1 MERYSHA
8 PQWSPGTRIGDY
20 EVVDHIATGGMAEVY
35 AAVPRGGG
43 ELVVLKAMSRSLL
56 VSDEFIR
63 MFLDEARL
71 VATLRHPHIGRIY
84 DRGEH
89 GGTHYFVMEY
99 VQGAS
104 CRELLNRSVR
114 GPVGYLPLPH
124 ALEIC
129 GDIAGALHYA
139 HERRSADG
147 RSLGIVHRDVSHSN
161 LLITFDGIAKLIDFG
176 VAKSSMRS
184 TETRAGSLKGKVRYM
199 SPEQIR
205 GEPLDGRS
213 DLFSLAIVLW
223 EMTTGQRLFTAD
235 NEAATLHKILYE
247 PVPAPSKVRPGYPAE
262 LEQVVMQALSRDRQ
276 DRPASCQLLAEQLGE
291 VGQRLRLA
299 RGGLAAYLASLFG
312 DEIAQA
318 QRRTAELHRRSRTQL
333 APSAPR
339 SSTLPATRAERPRL
353 RVPEPPARPASG
365 LAAAAVAPPA
375 AAIAPLPAA
384 PWQRPPAPPPTL
396 SPFSGERGEPVASP
410 SATPEVRPVAP
421 AFASP
426 LPAAASLIAVPEP
439 PSATR
444 AIGRRRE
451 RSLLLFAIV
460 VVAIIAGG
468 LALARLAPRS
478 PSQHPPAHPP
488 ARH

>member
-1 MERYSHA
+1 MDRHAHA
-8 PQWSPGTRIGDY
+8 PQWSPGARIGDY
-20 EVVDHIATGGMAEVY
+20 EIVDHIATGGMAEVY

-43 ELVVLKAMSRSLL
+43 ELVVVKAMSRSLL

-71 VATLRHPHIGRIY
+71 VATLRHPHIGQIY

-104 CRELLNRSVR
+104 CRELLNRAVR
-114 GPVGYLPLPH
+114 GPAGYLPLPH

-129 GDIAGALHYA
+129 SDIAGALHYA
-139 HERRSADG
+139 HERRSVDG

-161 LLITFDGIAKLIDFG
+161 LLITFEGVAKLIDFG

-223 EMTTGQRLFTAD
+223 EMTTGQRLFVAE

-247 PVPAPSKVRPGYPAE
+247 PIPLPSNARPGYPAE
-262 LEQVVMQALSRDRQ
+262 LEQVVMQALGRNRQ
-276 DRPASCQLLAEQLGE
+276 DRQASCQVFAEQLAE
-291 VGQRLRLA
+291 VGRRLRLA
-299 RGGLAAYLASLFG
+299 RGGLASYVGSLFG

-318 QRRTAELHRRSRTQL
+318 QRRTAELQRRSRTQIPL
-333 APSAPR
+333 RPPP
-339 SSTLPATRAERPRL
+339 SSTMPATRAGRPTARRPGL
-353 RVPEPPARPASG
+353 LANAQDLAQPPALPPGTAPHLG
-365 LAAAAVAPPA
+365 VAPWQ
-375 AAIAPLPAA
+375 PAA
-384 PWQRPPAPPPTL
+384 PVSPFFGGLAPQPVSPVVGEEAPPPV
-396 SPFSGERGEPVASP
+396 PFSVPIPIAASP
-410 SATPEVRPVAP
+410 
-421 AFASP
+421 
-426 LPAAASLIAVPEP
+426 IALPEP
-439 PSATR
+439 HSATR
-444 AIGRRRE
+444 VVGKQRE
-451 RSLLLFAIV
+451 RSLLLFAAV
-460 VVAIIAGG
+460 VVVIIAGG
-468 LALARLAPRS
+468 LALSRLAS
-478 PSQHPPAHPP
+478 PGAPTQDRPVHAP